1 MTHLRRYLEEHGVLY
16 PDQLAEAERRQQIYG
31 GSLDTVLLELELLD
45 PVTLG
50 DLLERHGFFDEC
62 IVGGGDSAIV
72 AAAYGC
78 LDYVVQRQ
86 HLSRQRAAR
95 YLAWAGPFA
104 ADAAGRVGVV
114 DGDIVHLWHGSK
126 EGRQTAD
133 RYRGLSR
140 VDFDPARD
148 IAVSEGGV
156 WTWTSDNTAL
166 HDYVRAYFDA
176 RDEDGAGPVPGVQ
189 ANRR

>member
-1 MTHLRRYLEEHGVLY
+1 MQDGVGRRYARGF
-16 PDQLAEAERRQQIYG
+16 AWAARR
-31 GSLDTVLLELELLD
+31 
-45 PVTLG
+45 